1 VSHLSGAE
9 DHLKKFLV
17 ENCAL
22 FLNIGLSLNKFHRM
36 LPMEEDFILDFQHVT
51 KTFPGIVALDDV
63 TFQIQRGEIHGL
75 CGENGAGKSTLM
87 KILSGVYPNA
97 DYEGKIFYDGHEL
110 KLEGSSIHQA
120 AEEGIAIVYQELTL
134 VPGMT
139 VGENIFLGK
148 EPVVRGSIVWDR
160 VYSDTQK
167 ILDKYKMNVSP
178 QEIVRNLGVG
188 KMQMTEIAK
197 ALSENAQVLILDEP
211 TSALSEAEVSQLME
225 ILKTLK
231 EHGVTCVYITH
242 KIEEFFRI
250 TDHVTV
256 LRDGKVVTT
265 QKTEDLTSEKLVQYM
280 VGREMKERF
289 PKGNRKP
296 GEVIFEVSDLRAEDP
311 DKGREVLKGVSFD
324 LRKGEILGIAGLM
337 GSGRTELV
345 MTIFGEYGK
354 VTQGT
359 IKLYGQEIKI
369 NNGHDAMQYGI
380 SLVPEDRKRHGLVLM
395 QTILKNI
402 SLPNLDRF
410 SSFLRINQ
418 SQELAEA
425 QAVARDLS
433 IKAPN
438 VFVLAESLSGGNQQ
452 KVVIAKWLMSNPKI
466 LIMDDPTR
474 GVDVGAKYEIY
485 KLMNQLA
492 ENGISIIMISSDLQE
507 VLGMSDRV
515 MVMCKDSSN
524 GVLDIAEA
532 TQERIMALATGIA

>member
-1 VSHLSGAE
+1 M
-9 DHLKKFLV
+9 D
-17 ENCAL
+17 
-22 FLNIGLSLNKFHRM
+22 
-36 LPMEEDFILDFQHVT
+36 EDFILEFQHVT
-51 KTFPGIVALDDV
+51 KKFPGIVALDDV
-63 TFQIQRGEIHGL
+63 SFQVQRGEIHGL

-87 KILSGVYPNA
+87 KILSGVYPHG
-97 DYEGKIFYDGHEL
+97 DYEGKIIYDGHEL

-120 AEEGIAIVYQELTL
+120 AQEGIAIVYQELTL

-148 EPVVRGSIVWDR
+148 EPVVRGAIIWDL
-160 VYSDTQK
+160 VYSETQK
-167 ILDKYKMNVSP
+167 ILDKYKMNIHP
-178 QEIVRNLGVG
+178 QDIVRNLGVG

-211 TSALSEAEVSQLME
+211 TSALSEAEVAQLME
-225 ILKTLK
+225 ILTTLK
-231 EHGVTCVYITH
+231 EHGVTCIYITH

-265 QKTEDLTSEKLVQYM
+265 QKTQDLTSEKLVQYM

-296 GEVIFEVSDLRAEDP
+296 GEVIFEVNDIHAEDP
-311 DKGREVLKGVSFD
+311 DKGREILKGVTFD

-345 MTIFGEYGK
+345 MTIFGEYAK
-354 VTQGT
+354 ITQGSL
-359 IKLYGQEIKI
+359 KLYGQEIKI
-369 NNGHDAMQYGI
+369 NNGHDAMEKGI
-380 SLVPEDRKRHGLVLM
+380 SLVPEDRKSHGLVLM
-395 QTILKNI
+395 QTILKNM

-410 SSFLRINQ
+410 SSFMRINQ
-418 SQELAEA
+418 VQELAECLTF
-425 QAVARDLS
+425 ARDLA

-438 VFVLAESLSGGNQQ
+438 IFVPAESLSGGNQQ
-452 KVVIAKWLMSNPKI
+452 KVVIAKWLMTDPRI

-485 KLMNQLA
+485 KLMNELA
-492 ENGISIIMISSDLQE
+492 EKGISIIMISSDLQE

-515 MVMCKDSSN
+515 MVMCKGSSN